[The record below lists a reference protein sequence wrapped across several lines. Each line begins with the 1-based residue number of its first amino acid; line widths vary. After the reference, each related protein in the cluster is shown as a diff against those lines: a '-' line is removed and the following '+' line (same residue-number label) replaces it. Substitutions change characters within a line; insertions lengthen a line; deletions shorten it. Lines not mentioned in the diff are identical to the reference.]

1 MEILLKLLNIIKSK
15 NKFINFSIIILIILL
30 TLAAYFIANLLDIDP
45 FIYFQF

>member
-15 NKFINFSIIILIILL
+15 NKLINFSIIILIFLL
-30 TLAAYFIANLLDIDP
+30 VLATYFIANLLDIDP